1 MYFDNAAT
9 SLHKP
14 AQVTEKIIEI
24 LEAESFGNPSRSGHL
39 LSQNTMMAIFESK
52 KALARLCHIENP
64 SDILFSPNA
73 TYALNFAIL
82 SLIEKDDHVITTTTE
97 HNSIL
102 RPLYQSGAS
111 LSFLDFDE
119 NFNLKYQYLP
129 SLLRKN
135 TKCLVVNSASNLLG
149 NVNDLDRLYDFARKN
164 ELIMIVDI
172 AQSLG
177 LVDIDIG
184 KYENSLFA
192 FTGHKSIYGLSGT
205 GGLIKNGS
213 FAFKQVFS
221 GGSGINSFA
230 KTMPESYPQIF
241 DPGTPNF
248 IGQIAL
254 KAGIDYILDQGI
266 EKINDKSL
274 SLAKR
279 FYKGIEEIKNIKF
292 YSKAWKNLESP
303 IVSFNIGSIPSDEIA
318 LILDEDYNIQVRPGA
333 HCAPL
338 IHKHFGTENQG
349 ILRFS
354 FSYFNTDDEVEE
366 AIKAVKKIAQTYK

>member
-14 AQVTEKIIEI
+14 AQVKEKIIEI
-24 LEAESFGNPSRSGHL
+24 LETESFGNPSRSGHL
-39 LSQNTMMAIFESK
+39 LSQNTMMAIYESK

-97 HNSIL
+97 HNSVL

-119 NFNLKYQYLP
+119 NYNLKYQDLP
-129 SLLRKN
+129 SLIKKN
-135 TKCLVVNSASNLLG
+135 TKYLVVNSASNLLG
-149 NVNDLDRLYDFARKN
+149 NVNDLDRLYDFAREN
-164 ELIMIVDI
+164 DLIMIVDL

-177 LVDIDIG
+177 LVDINVG

-192 FTGHKSIYGLSGT
+192 FTGHKSLYGLSGT

-213 FAFKQVFS
+213 FAFKQVLS
-221 GGSGINSFA
+221 GGSGINSFD
-230 KTMPESYPQIF
+230 KSMPDSFPQIF
-241 DPGTPNF
+241 EPGTPNF

-254 KAGIDYILDQGI
+254 KAGIDFILDTGI
-266 EKINDKSL
+266 DKINDKTL

-279 FYKGIEEIKNIKF
+279 FYKGIENIKNIKF

-303 IVSFNIGSIPSDEIA
+303 IVSFNIGSIPTDEIA

-338 IHKHFGTENQG
+338 IHKHFGTEDQG

-354 FSYFNTDDEVEE
+354 FSYFNTDEEVAA
-366 AIKAVKKIAQTYK
+366 AIRAVWEISETYK